1 MTKVTPTPMGS
12 PTAISTRTVSADPG
26 LLSNEEL
33 LKQHTG
39 RRRRTLE
46 ALVARESIGGLTSST
61 KEKASM
67 LFQRARTK
75 VRWFIEHAQ
84 IKISVSYC
92 LRPQHQIYIS
102 SESHVCSHPTLL
114 FVSTMIS

>member
-84 IKISVSYC
+84 IKISVSYYDDS
-92 LRPQHQIYIS
+92 IKYYILYDPHLS
-102 SESHVCSHPTLL
+102 PPTLGCACVL
-114 FVSTMIS
+114 

>member
-39 RRRRTLE
+39 KRRRTLE
-46 ALVARESIGGLTSST
+46 ALVARESIGGLTST

-84 IKISVSYC
+84 IKISVSYYDDSIEFTFIC
-92 LRPQHQIYIS
+92 
-102 SESHVCSHPTLL
+102 ESH
-114 FVSTMIS
+114 

>member
-1 MTKVTPTPMGS
+1 MGS

-33 LKQHTG
+33 LKQIPTG
-39 RRRRTLE
+39 KRRRTLE
-46 ALVARESIGGLTSST
+46 ALVARESIGGLTST

-67 LFQRARTK
+67 LFQGARTK

-84 IKISVSYC
+84 IKISVSYYDHSIKFTF
-92 LRPQHQIYIS
+92 LANLK
-102 SESHVCSHPTLL
+102 SHVCSHPTLL

>member
-1 MTKVTPTPMGS
+1 MGS

-33 LKQHTG
+33 LKQIPTG
-39 RRRRTLE
+39 KRRRTLE

-67 LFQRARTK
+67 LFQGARTK

-84 IKISVSYC
+84 IKISVSYYDHSIKFTFLANLTYVLT
-92 LRPQHQIYIS
+92 LRSY
-102 SESHVCSHPTLL
+102 LL
-114 FVSTMIS
+114 VR